1 MDFLEFYS
9 LKEHPFSNAIDSRFY
24 FNSSLHSEALLRLK
38 YSVDSMKGLSVVVG
52 EVGTGKT
59 TLARRMLDE
68 LDESRYEA
76 ALLIVLHTS
85 VTSDWLLKKIAQQV
99 GVEDVEGS
107 KLDVLSRL
115 YKRLMEI
122 YESGMKTVVIMDE
135 VQMLNSKEIMEEFRG
150 LLNME
155 VDGGNL
161 LTLVMFGLP
170 ELEKILAMDMPLKQR
185 VAIKYNMLG
194 FDENITREYI
204 LHRLKVAGCEEEI
217 FTPESLSTVY
227 TYSKGIPRLINTI
240 CDNALLEGFLKK
252 EKPVSRRLVDSVAQN
267 LDLGHSNQG
276 PAAPEPANPEP
287 AEDKS
292 VENEAGEY

>member
-252 EKPVSRRLVDSVAQN
+252 EKPVSRGLVDSVAQN